1 MTLAVEQI
9 AVLVPVMALGAYI
22 QAVTGFAMGLVVV
35 GASGVLDMV
44 PIGVM
49 AASVSIMT
57 LFNAGTALYGRTHLV
72 DRRLAVPILAT
83 MVPGVV
89 AGVLLLEHLSAT
101 WAEILNALLGGF
113 ILMGGTL
120 LTLKPSPRPA
130 PSGPARSLA
139 VGTLG
144 GLFTGL
150 FATGGPPVVYH
161 LYREPAA
168 VASVRVTLLAVFF
181 VSAAT
186 RVSYL
191 GMRGSLTPDILLLSG
206 LGIPLVVAATGLGR
220 RFPPPLSDL
229 QMRRAAFALLIAIG
243 VTLLLT

>member
-1 MTLAVEQI
+1 MTLAVEQL

-22 QAVTGFAMGLVVV
+22 QAVTGFAMGLVAV
-35 GASGVLDMV
+35 GAAGMLGVV

-49 AASVSIMT
+49 AAAVSIMT

-72 DRRLAVPILAT
+72 DRRLAGLILAT
-83 MVPGVV
+83 MMPGVV
-89 AGVLLLEHLSAT
+89 GGVLLLDHLSGT
-101 WAEILNALLGGF
+101 WAEVLNALLGGF
-113 ILMGGTL
+113 ILLGGTL
-120 LTLKPSPRPA
+120 LTLKPAPRPA
-130 PSGPARSLA
+130 PSGAAGSLA

-168 VASVRVTLLAVFF
+168 VTTIRVTLLAVFL

-186 RVSYL
+186 RVGYL

-206 LGIPLVVAATGLGR
+206 MSIPVVVAATGLGR

-229 QMRRAAFALLIAIG
+229 QMRRVAFALLVAIG
-243 VTLLLT
+243 GTLLLT